1 MGTTDRLLYDRKT
14 AAEML
19 SISVR
24 TLDYL
29 ISQRKLETRRI
40 GRKLLIPRESLRR
53 FAAADH
59 PGYSRHEA
67 A

>member
-1 MGTTDRLLYDRKT
+1 
-14 AAEML
+14 ML
-19 SISVR
+19 SVSVR

-29 ISQRKLETRRI
+29 ISQHKLETRRI
-40 GRKLLIPRESLRR
+40 GRKLLIPRDSLRK

-59 PGYSRHEA
+59 SEYNRSDA